1 MTKEGDDMRHS
12 VSISLPEG
20 IFKQL
25 RAQCREMNANWSEI
39 VREALREYF
48 FRTRFSRLRRKA
60 MIEAAK
66 HGISLSEEEIF
77 KKVS

>member
-1 MTKEGDDMRHS
+1 MRHP

-25 RAQCREMNANWSEI
+25 KSRSKKENATWSEI

-48 FRTRFSRLRRKA
+48 FRTEFARLRRKA
-60 MIEAAK
+60 RIEAAK
-66 HGISLSEEEIF
+66 QGISLNEEEIF
-77 KKVS
+77 KQIS